1 MNDAIARPW
10 RIPGAVT
17 LSPGA
22 APLPLAPVVLT
33 ANVQVVRVT
42 PDDAADLLAF
52 ELEHRAYFERW
63 INPRAAA
70 FYSSD
75 GVAAAI
81 DEAVREAQQD
91 LGYQFLVKVDGH
103 LAGRVNLKHALRP
116 YFNKVELG
124 YRMGQQHA
132 GRGYATQAVAR
143 VLREAFEVLQFAR
156 VEATIRG
163 VNPGSL
169 RVLEKNGFRVYGRSE
184 RSVRFQGEWYDL
196 QHFCLET
203 GGRAGTTAR

>member
-1 MNDAIARPW
+1 MTDAIPRPW

-17 LSPGA
+17 LSQGT
-22 APLPLAPVVLT
+22 APPLQAPVVLA
-33 ANVQVVRVT
+33 ANVQVAPVT
-42 PDDAADLLAF
+42 SDDAADLLAF
-52 ELEHRAYFERW
+52 EQENRACFERW
-63 INPRAAA
+63 INPRISA
-70 FYSSD
+70 FYSYD

-91 LGYQFLVKVDGH
+91 LGYQFLVRVDGR

-124 YRMGQQHA
+124 YRMGQHDA
-132 GRGYATQAVAR
+132 GKGYATQAVAR
-143 VLREAFEVLQFAR
+143 VLGEAFDVLRFSR

-163 VNPGSL
+163 VNSGSL

-184 RSVRFQGEWYDL
+184 RSVQFNGAWYDL
-196 QHFCLET
+196 QHWCLER
-203 GGRAGTTAR
+203 GRWVLPVP